1 MRRPPLRLTKTMALL
16 LALPLLGLVPA
27 AAAAQTLLID
37 RIVVRI
43 NDRIATMMDF
53 QKQLAERRQGI
64 AADPGLSDSQR
75 QRALDESGRE
85 VLTDIYQSLLLLS
98 RADQLGARITD
109 VDVEKALA
117 TTRERMGLQTEEQ
130 MQQALQQSGLTEEA
144 LHERLRENLLVQEVM
159 GREVHPRLRV
169 SEDELRRYYRE
180 HADEFTNP
188 AAVRLSDVVI
198 LQEDQDPAAVA
209 ALAKRIHDDIAG
221 GKEPG
226 DVVGKGSQLVDLGWV
241 NKGDLDAE
249 LEKAAWA
256 LQPGGV
262 TQPVR
267 GRGGLHVVKLLERR
281 EPVLRPFD
289 EVKEQISGK
298 VEQSRLATEY
308 PGYLRE
314 LESRSYI
321 VLNVPPEAEGFKG
334 LQEESQAPDALEGL
348 RELSPVKAPAK
359 PNGAAPARP
368 ATPAAPAA
376 TPPAPQPAPAATPPP
391 PG

>member
-1 MRRPPLRLTKTMALL
+1 MKHREPLRALIF
-16 LALPLLGLVPA
+16 ALPLLALLPA
-27 AAAAQTLLID
+27 SLAAQTLLID

-53 QKQLAERRQGI
+53 EKQLAERRQGI
-64 AADPGLSDSQR
+64 ASDPSLTDTQR
-75 QRALDESGRE
+75 QHALDEAGRE
-85 VLTDIYQSLLLLS
+85 VFTDIYQSLLLLS
-98 RADQLGARITD
+98 RADQLGARVTEVD
-109 VDVEKALA
+109 VDKALA

-130 MQQALQQSGLTEEA
+130 MQQALQASGLTEEA

-188 AAVRLSDVVI
+188 AAVRLQEVVV
-198 LQEDQDPAAVA
+198 LQDEQNPDAVA
-209 ALAKRIHDDIAG
+209 ALAKRMHDEIAA
-221 GKEPG
+221 GKKPE
-226 DVVGKGSQLVDLGWV
+226 DVVGKGTQLVDLGWV
-241 NKGDLDAE
+241 NRGDLDAE

-267 GRGGLHVVKLLERR
+267 GRGGMHIVKLLERR
-281 EPVLRPFD
+281 EPVVRPFD
-289 EVKEQISGK
+289 EVKDQISGK

-314 LESRSYI
+314 LEARSYI

-334 LQEESQAPDALEGL
+334 LQAESQAPDALEGL
-348 RELSPVKAPAK
+348 RELSPTKAPAK
-359 PNGAAPARP
+359 PSAQRP
-368 ATPAAPAA
+368 ATPPASQPAIAP
-376 TPPAPQPAPAATPPP
+376 PPAQPAATPPP
-391 PG
+391 PGR

>member
-16 LALPLLGLVPA
+16 ALPLLALVPA
-27 AAAAQTLLID
+27 AATAQTLLID

-64 AADPGLSDSQR
+64 AADPGLTDTQR
-75 QRALDESGRE
+75 QQAIAESGRE

-98 RADQLGARITD
+98 RADQLGARVTD

-130 MQQALQQSGLTEEA
+130 MQQALQTSGLTEEA
-144 LHERLRENLLVQEVM
+144 LHDRLRENLLVQEVM

-188 AAVRLSDVVI
+188 AAVRLQDVVV
-198 LQEDQDPAAVA
+198 LQEDQDPDAVA
-209 ALAKRIHDDIAG
+209 ALAKRLHDDLVA
-221 GKEPG
+221 GKEPK

-262 TQPVR
+262 TPPVR

-289 EVKEQISGK
+289 EVKEQIGGK

-314 LESRSYI
+314 LEARSYI

-334 LQEESQAPDALEGL
+334 LKEESAAPDALEGL
-348 RELSPVKAPAK
+348 RELAPAKAPAK
-359 PNGAAPARP
+359 P
-368 ATPAAPAA
+368 ATPAAPA
-376 TPPAPQPAPAATPPP
+376 TPPAPKPVPSATPPP

>member
-1 MRRPPLRLTKTMALL
+1 MRRPLAALL

-27 AAAAQTLLID
+27 AAAAQTMLID

-53 QKQLAERRQGI
+53 QKQLAERRQAI
-64 AADPGLSDSQR
+64 ATEPSLTDAQR
-75 QRALDESGRE
+75 QRALDEAGRE

-98 RADQLGARITD
+98 RADQLGARVTD

-130 MQQALQQSGLTEEA
+130 MQQALQQSGMTEEA

-159 GREVHPRLRV
+159 GREVQSRLRV

-188 AAVRLSDVVI
+188 AAVRLTDVVV
-198 LQEDQDPAAVA
+198 LQEGQDPDAVA
-209 ALAKRIHDDIAG
+209 ALAKRIHDEIAG
-221 GKEPG
+221 GKEPSE
-226 DVVGKGSQLVDLGWV
+226 VVGKGSQLVDLGWV

-289 EVKEQISGK
+289 EMKDQINGK
-298 VEQSRLATEY
+298 VEQSRMATEY

-314 LESRSYI
+314 LEARSYI

-334 LQEESQAPDALEGL
+334 LKEESQAPDALEGL
-348 RELSPVKAPAK
+348 RELSPAKGPAK
-359 PNGAAPARP
+359 PGTR
-368 ATPAAPAA
+368 PAAPAT
-376 TPPAPQPAPAATPPP
+376 TPPAPKPAPTATPPP